1 MAPPTY
7 TPALAGRPLRGV
19 DLSTSSLDDRV
30 RKFCSYIRDD
40 DSSFDRQFLLENLE
54 LVSASKHANGT
65 IGETVFTM
73 TVQPEYCNRM
83 GNLHGGA
90 AATVFDICT
99 TTALVPIAREGWWQY
114 AGVTRNLNITY
125 LRPAPKGAKITITS
139 NVVHA
144 GARLATIKGEIRGE
158 DGKLLCM
165 AEHLKA
171 NIDPTK
177 AKL

>member
-1 MAPPTY
+1 MLKKKRLTKKC
-7 TPALAGRPLRGV
+7 G
-19 DLSTSSLDDRV
+19 
-30 RKFCSYIRDD
+30 K
-40 DSSFDRQFLLENLE
+40 FDRQFLLENLE

-114 AGVTRNLNITY
+114 AYVMSPPLCVCVTW
-125 LRPAPKGAKITITS
+125 
-139 NVVHA
+139 
-144 GARLATIKGEIRGE
+144 
-158 DGKLLCM
+158 DG
-165 AEHLKA
+165 
-171 NIDPTK
+171 
-177 AKL
+177 